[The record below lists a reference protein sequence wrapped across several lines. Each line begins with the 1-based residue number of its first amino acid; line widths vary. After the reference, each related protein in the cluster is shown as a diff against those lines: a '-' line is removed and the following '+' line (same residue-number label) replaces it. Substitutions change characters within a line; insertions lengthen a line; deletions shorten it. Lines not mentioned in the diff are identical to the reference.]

1 MRNILLVILV
11 SLLYSCHNINTN
23 AHELKQLNE
32 RITHLEKRMDSLTQ
46 ATNTSPGGINN
57 MRALWQTNHCAAIT
71 KKGTQCKRKSKSNG
85 YCWQH
90 GR

>member
-1 MRNILLVILV
+1 
-11 SLLYSCHNINTN
+11 
-23 AHELKQLNE
+23 
-32 RITHLEKRMDSLTQ
+32 MDSLTQ

-57 MRALWQTNHCAAIT
+57 MGALWQTNYCAAMT
-71 KKGTQCKRKSKSNG
+71 KKGTPCRRKAKSNG